1 MINHNGKLY
10 ADIFLAGA
18 PKSGSTFLFSALAN
32 HSGIC
37 ASEPKEPDFYLD
49 RNNPYRKPEKHLL
62 KKKYQDYFSS
72 LNDHLLHLDGT
83 QLTIYQTDL
92 INTIAHF
99 TKKPKILFIF
109 REPAERILSS
119 FRYTSN
125 NLSAVNDMTF
135 SQYVDYLLSGDDEA
149 IKSHCKNV
157 QAGYSLS
164 NELRFSDYGF
174 YLHKWR
180 EAVGAE
186 NIKVFLF
193 EDMKSNTQD
202 CYEQICHFLGLQKE
216 PMQAKIDQMNRSVE
230 IKNKRVHYI
239 LHKLYGLTGYKVPF
253 KKQIKQLYGSL
264 QHKKGGQGPDVTI
277 EIDKLRAYYRPLN
290 EKLAED
296 FRLNLSTW
304 E

>member
-1 MINHNGKLY
+1 MIIHNGKCY

-32 HSGIC
+32 HPEIC
-37 ASEPKEPDFYLD
+37 ASEPKETDFHLD
-49 RNNPYRKPEKHLL
+49 RDSPYRKPEKHLL
-62 KKKYQDYFSS
+62 KKTYQDYFAS
-72 LNDHLLHLDGT
+72 LDDHLLHLDGT
-83 QLTIYQTDL
+83 QLTIYQTGL
-92 INTIAHF
+92 ISTIARF
-99 TKKPKILFIF
+99 ENKPKILFIF

-135 SQYVDYLLSGDDEA
+135 SQYVNYLLSDNDEA
-149 IKSHCKNV
+149 IKGHCKNV

-180 EAVGAE
+180 EAVGLE

-193 EDMKSNTQD
+193 EEMRSNTQD
-202 CYEQICHFLGLQKE
+202 CYNQICHFLNLQKE
-216 PMQAKIDQMNRSVE
+216 PMQANTDKMNRSVE
-230 IKNKRVHYI
+230 IKNKRVHYF
-239 LHKLYGLTGYKVPF
+239 LHRLYGLTGYKVPF
-253 KKQIKQLYGSL
+253 KRQIKQLYGSL
-264 QHKKGGQGPDVTI
+264 QYKKELQKPDVTA
-277 EIDKLRAYYRPLN
+277 EINKLKAYYKPRN
-290 EKLAED
+290 EKLASD
-296 FRLNLSTW
+296 FQLNLSAW